1 MKETYYLLNKII
13 IVNVP
18 NHGTIHIYT
27 YIHPGSR
34 KAPNITDKK
43 NLD

>member
-13 IVNVP
+13 TVNVP

-27 YIHPGSR
+27 YTHPGSR
-34 KAPNITDKK
+34 KTPNTTDKK
-43 NLD
+43 KKS